1 MPASSNRFPAGPLR
15 VAPIALLML
24 GGLVPS
30 ATTGMG
36 ASPAPATASS
46 PPAQL
51 PRDTLVIVPGRPPAD
66 FAIALEGGER
76 RAVPGDYYVLAIR
89 IDRAGRGTFRVEPSL
104 PGSAVVS
111 GTFDVPDSVVRQ
123 LHRASARLWVPRPT
137 APPPNPGSV
146 NVADLVLTGYGQT
159 VRIGDPLRPPWD
171 RDARTLS
178 RLIRRT
184 VPDSLWAR
192 AGLRSS

>member
-1 MPASSNRFPAGPLR
+1 MHPPRTPRPAALGAAALLTFAALVAGAS
-15 VAPIALLML
+15 VAPAAGIESCGL
-24 GGLVPS
+24 GV
-30 ATTGMG
+30 
-36 ASPAPATASS
+36 APAAPPLDTNVVTQS
-46 PPAQL
+46 PP
-51 PRDTLVIVPGRPPAD
+51 PDLVIS
-66 FAIALEGGER
+66 LEGGEG

-137 APPPNPGSV
+137 APLPNPGSV

-171 RDARTLS
+171 KDARTLS